1 LCGFGKGRNTV
12 RSDLLETGAA
22 GEADGGRV
30 RKSAG
35 EWGGDSGILSLPGT
49 GKQPPQAQDAALP
62 PH

>member
-1 LCGFGKGRNTV
+1 M